1 MKKINFKKIAYFGC
15 GVVVFCL
22 VSFIFVW
29 VIFGNSLPDVED
41 FDNAVIV
48 QSVSIYDRTGEVML
62 YNNTASENRHI
73 VSLDEIPDIVVKS
86 TLAAEDHNFYSHGP
100 ISIPG
105 ILRSFIANLKSGSL
119 AQGGSTLTMQLA
131 RNAFLSNEK
140 KYERK
145 LKEIILAF
153 RLEGFYSKD
162 DILEMYLN
170 QVPYGYNA
178 YGVESGSR
186 LYFNKPVTD
195 LSLTEAV
202 YLASILNAPSYLS
215 PYGNHRDD
223 LEARKEYVLKKMYKL
238 GWISEK
244 ELEDSLEEEVVF
256 VPKNVSMIAPHFVA
270 YIQQLLVE
278 KYGKDRVES
287 GGLKVISTLDID
299 LQRMAE
305 KAVLEHSVLNEEKFG
320 VKNMALL
327 SQDPKTGQILAMVGS
342 KDFFDLEDEGNFNA
356 VFGLRQPGSSFKPF
370 AYVKAFEKGY
380 TPDTVVFDLQTN
392 FSNNSDPY
400 VPVNY
405 DHEYIGPVNLR
416 NALAQSRN
424 VPAVKT
430 LYLAGLDNVI
440 NFAKECGVTTLTEK
454 PSYYGLP
461 LVLGGGAVN
470 LYEMVGAYSVFA
482 QDGVYHEQSPILKV
496 IDYDGTVLYE
506 YEDSYTEVIDSNYV
520 RMLND
525 VLSDNVAR
533 TPLYGTYYN
542 PMFFGN
548 NIPVAAKT
556 GTSQDYRDAW
566 IFGYTPNLVTGVW
579 VGNNDYSPIKKEG
592 SGGMVAAPVWHDFME
607 QAIVKM
613 GIEYFFPPVIPKIS
627 KPMLNG
633 EYVTQIDDTVQIHS
647 ILYYVDKN
655 NPLGRIPKYPS
666 FDSQFD
672 NWEETVVNWANKMF
686 VGFDGK
692 LNAEFN
698 SDIYAVSFKEEGEAG
713 EAMQMEFVS
722 PVNGGN
728 FSANLEVKV
737 IGDYLVKKEVYLNDM
752 YLGELNF
759 IENVNGY
766 KIYKY
771 MLPTEGISGAC
782 VIKVRLVNKNGDVLE
797 KYINVYR

>member
-1 MKKINFKKIAYFGC
+1 
-15 GVVVFCL
+15 
-22 VSFIFVW
+22 
-29 VIFGNSLPDVED
+29 
-41 FDNAVIV
+41 
-48 QSVSIYDRTGEVML
+48 
-62 YNNTASENRHI
+62 
-73 VSLDEIPDIVVKS
+73 
-86 TLAAEDHNFYSHGP
+86 
-100 ISIPG
+100 
-105 ILRSFIANLKSGSL
+105 
-119 AQGGSTLTMQLA
+119 
-131 RNAFLSNEK
+131 
-140 KYERK
+140 
-145 LKEIILAF
+145 
-153 RLEGFYSKD
+153 
-162 DILEMYLN
+162 
-170 QVPYGYNA
+170 
-178 YGVESGSR
+178 
-186 LYFNKPVTD
+186 
-195 LSLTEAV
+195 
-202 YLASILNAPSYLS
+202 
-215 PYGNHRDD
+215 
-223 LEARKEYVLKKMYKL
+223 
-238 GWISEK
+238 
-244 ELEDSLEEEVVF
+244 
-256 VPKNVSMIAPHFVA
+256 MIAPHFVA
-270 YIQQLLVE
+270 YVQQLLVE

-305 KAVLEHSVLNEEKFG
+305 KVVQEHSVLNEEKFG

-405 DHEYIGPVNLR
+405 DHEYVGPVNLR

-556 GTSQDYRDAW
+556 GTSQDYRGAW
-566 IFGYTPNLVTGVW
+566 IFGYTPNLVTGV
-579 VGNNDYSPIKKEG
+579 
-592 SGGMVAAPVWHDFME
+592 
-607 QAIVKM
+607 
-613 GIEYFFPPVIPKIS
+613 
-627 KPMLNG
+627 
-633 EYVTQIDDTVQIHS
+633 
-647 ILYYVDKN
+647 
-655 NPLGRIPKYPS
+655 
-666 FDSQFD
+666 
-672 NWEETVVNWANKMF
+672 
-686 VGFDGK
+686 
-692 LNAEFN
+692 
-698 SDIYAVSFKEEGEAG
+698 
-713 EAMQMEFVS
+713 
-722 PVNGGN
+722 
-728 FSANLEVKV
+728 
-737 IGDYLVKKEVYLNDM
+737 
-752 YLGELNF
+752 
-759 IENVNGY
+759 
-766 KIYKY
+766 
-771 MLPTEGISGAC
+771 
-782 VIKVRLVNKNGDVLE
+782 
-797 KYINVYR
+797 